1 MTPKYRLYIQ
11 QMLYDGETYTRLN
24 MFDTYSK
31 WLVVCSAFPFKLLPD
46 AKDYVTRDWKDGD
59 GEDVYVPSTV
69 RNKSYDIDAEFIYV
83 GGDADMRQNIERFI
97 QFIYGKNSGL
107 SQQGQWTHPE
117 SGRLCIYDEY
127 TRTGR
132 KDVVVKS
139 VDVDAYLTEDTD
151 PDAVATFK
159 VKFTVYDPVTDVT
172 PVRTGNT
179 VTSLTF

>member
-24 MFDTYSK
+24 MFDTWQK
-31 WLVVCSAFPFKLLPD
+31 FLIVCRAFPFKLLPE
-46 AKDYVTRDWKDGD
+46 AKDYVSRDWKDED
-59 GEDVYVPSTV
+59 GEDVYVPASV
-69 RNKSYDIDAEFIYV
+69 RFKPYEIDAEFIYV

-107 SQQGQWTHPE
+107 SQQGQWAHPE